1 LLLFALASFVSAE
14 SPVKLN
20 NIVTP
25 TTGVST
31 GQNFDVKFV
40 INNTHASSNFTN
52 VTLTY
57 TDMKNDPFAALSAVT
72 VGSTSIPVTTT
83 VVNSNLIAYSSALNI
98 NVLNKT
104 ASQEITLTFTV
115 NPSAISKIHSRTI
128 AIVGDL
134 VGESRAEMAVSLNL
148 NVVQMPRIAL
158 TKIVDLAVN
167 KSAIMNIT
175 NTGNIRVNSISLT
188 SSGAVPVSFSDNNF
202 GLNYRESR
210 IVNVSATDVSGLKF
224 GSNIITVSATGD
236 NGGSAQLQLNLK
248 KTFCKSGEIGSNLSI
263 SSFQINNIDGDDD
276 DIWKPLDK
284 IKINFDVNNDG
295 DDRISTVYAE
305 LGLFNPNGRNIVKD
319 LSFTG
324 LNNEKINL
332 GSISEDDDKEAS
344 FEFTVP
350 TDFKEDSYRVA
361 VKTYSK
367 ASGLG
372 EDRLCID
379 SSSDITAGFYEEITV
394 ERESEEGKLIT
405 FNDAEITPSEAMCG
419 SKVVLNF
426 DVINIGTEDQ
436 DQVKINLV
444 NTELGLSKSQEIRE
458 NLNSGDSKSLSFT
471 FDVPTSATT
480 RTYVLNLGA
489 EYDYNSGRYR
499 EVTSDP
505 VEVSL
510 KVVCANVPGGSAG
523 QPNALINA
531 ALASNSQSKAG
542 SEMTINVRITNA
554 GTNSSTF
561 IIGAKNYESWADIKS
576 ISERLISLNPRES
589 RDITMVFNVNKDA
602 SGEKSFVIESLSDGK
617 SETKEVVVEIQGT
630 NAAGGSSLFASLK
643 SNSLVWIIGLVN
655 LVLIILIIIVAVRV
669 SRR

>member
-1 LLLFALASFVSAE
+1 MNVKKYCFGLTILLLFALASFVSAE

-224 GSNIITVSATGD
+224 G
-236 NGGSAQLQLNLK
+236 
-248 KTFCKSGEIGSNLSI
+248 
-263 SSFQINNIDGDDD
+263 
-276 DIWKPLDK
+276 
-284 IKINFDVNNDG
+284 
-295 DDRISTVYAE
+295 
-305 LGLFNPNGRNIVKD
+305 
-319 LSFTG
+319 
-324 LNNEKINL
+324 
-332 GSISEDDDKEAS
+332 
-344 FEFTVP
+344 
-350 TDFKEDSYRVA
+350 
-361 VKTYSK
+361 
-367 ASGLG
+367 
-372 EDRLCID
+372 
-379 SSSDITAGFYEEITV
+379 
-394 ERESEEGKLIT
+394 
-405 FNDAEITPSEAMCG
+405 
-419 SKVVLNF
+419 
-426 DVINIGTEDQ
+426 
-436 DQVKINLV
+436 
-444 NTELGLSKSQEIRE
+444 
-458 NLNSGDSKSLSFT
+458 
-471 FDVPTSATT
+471 
-480 RTYVLNLGA
+480 
-489 EYDYNSGRYR
+489 
-499 EVTSDP
+499 
-505 VEVSL
+505 
-510 KVVCANVPGGSAG
+510 
-523 QPNALINA
+523 
-531 ALASNSQSKAG
+531 
-542 SEMTINVRITNA
+542 
-554 GTNSSTF
+554 
-561 IIGAKNYESWADIKS
+561 
-576 ISERLISLNPRES
+576 
-589 RDITMVFNVNKDA
+589 
-602 SGEKSFVIESLSDGK
+602 
-617 SETKEVVVEIQGT
+617 
-630 NAAGGSSLFASLK
+630 
-643 SNSLVWIIGLVN
+643 
-655 LVLIILIIIVAVRV
+655 
-669 SRR
+669 